1 MKRKDFILAVA
12 FLIVCALLPVGWAV
26 AIDWIQ
32 YDERA
37 VGENS
42 PLYEDVVNRPAKQI
56 YALYTSEH
64 NPDGTHKPLP
74 YLSSA
79 DLNGYMLKSTYDA
92 DADNRADTAEVLTDG
107 TNINSAA
114 EVRAHMNNPAIHRS
128 IDDLGTSSSALWSS
142 LKISSA
148 LSANAAE
155 HVTINDAATAAGSV
169 WSSSK
174 TETAI
179 NTAVAGVNV
188 SEYALRGTGSTYLAY
203 ATFAP
208 QGFFTSNNTFSIYGV
223 VMVDTLDRAESFYR
237 HVETE
242 YSTNILNFGKTSDN
256 KLQVTLGEN
265 TYTSGVVW
273 TADTIGVPVEV
284 GVICDKAGTA
294 FWFMFNGETFA
305 SQTATYTFPSING
318 NEVHSIGDG
327 LDGDV
332 FVWHVTKG
340 LLFAAST
347 KHSPI
352 YEGLSQC
359 PYCLVSYD
367 FDDGSGSALTDR
379 YAQHKGGTARDLT
392 VAGTWQSYPR
402 GY

>member
-1 MKRKDFILAVA
+1 MKRKEYLLAIG
-12 FLIVCALLPVGWAV
+12 FLILCALLPVGWAV

-74 YLSSA
+74 YASSDDLSGYA
-79 DLNGYMLKSTYDA
+79 TTTQLNSYMLISTYDG
-92 DADNRADTAEVLTDG
+92 DADNRADTSEVLSDG
-107 TNINSAA
+107 TNLISAA
-114 EVRAHMNNPAIHRS
+114 ELRAHLNNGGVHF
-128 IDDLGTSSSALWSS
+128 
-142 LKISSA
+142 
-148 LSANAAE
+148 
-155 HVTINDAATAAGSV
+155 TINDTATTTSSV

-174 TETAI
+174 TDTAI
-179 NTAVAGVNV
+179 TTAIAGVNV
-188 SEYALRGTGSTYLAY
+188 SEYALRGTGSGYLAY

-208 QGFFTSNNTFSIYGV
+208 QGFFTGNNTFSIYGV
-223 VMVDTLDRAESFYR
+223 VMVDTLARAESFYR

-242 YSTNILNFGKTSDN
+242 YSTNILNFGKTADD

-294 FWFMFNGETFA
+294 LWFMFNGETFA
-305 SQTATYTFPSING
+305 SQAATYTFPAING

-332 FVWHVTKG
+332 VVWHVTKG

-352 YEGLSQC
+352 SEGLSQC
-359 PYCLVSYD
+359 PYCLASYD
-367 FDDGSGSALTDR
+367 FDDGSGATLTDR
-379 YAQHKGGTARDLT
+379 YAEQKGGTARDLT
-392 VAGTWQSYPR
+392 VAGTWQAYTR

>member
-1 MKRKDFILAVA
+1 MKRKEYLFAIG
-12 FLIVCALLPVGWAV
+12 FLILCALLPVGWAV

-64 NPDGTHKPLP
+64 NPDGSHKPLP
-74 YLSSA
+74 YISSG
-79 DLNGYMLKSTYDA
+79 DLTGYATTTQLNSYMLKSTYDG

-114 EVRAHMNNPAIHRS
+114 EVRAHLNNAGVHFALN
-128 IDDLGTSSSALWSS
+128 DTSTSTS
-142 LKISSA
+142 
-148 LSANAAE
+148 
-155 HVTINDAATAAGSV
+155 SV

-174 TETAI
+174 TNTAI
-179 NTAVAGVNV
+179 NTAVSGVNV

-208 QGFFTSNNTFSIYGV
+208 QGFFTGNNTFSIYGV
-223 VMVDTLDRAESFYR
+223 VMVDTLARAESFYR

-256 KLQVTLGEN
+256 KLQVTLGAN
-265 TYTSGVVW
+265 TYTSNIVW

-284 GVICDKAGTA
+284 GVICDKSGNAL
-294 FWFMFNGETFA
+294 WFMFNGETFA
-305 SQTATYTFPSING
+305 SQTVSYTFPAIPQ

-347 KHSPI
+347 KHSPMT
-352 YEGLSQC
+352 EGLSQC

-367 FDDGSGSALTDR
+367 FDDGSGETLADR
-379 YAQHKGGTARDLT
+379 YAQQKGGTARNLT